1 MTGTFILLILCVCFA
16 VCVYFTIA
24 SFTEGKMWE
33 RILGLIVCCLL
44 GFLIVITHLGCIE
57 TARNQTMQDYFKGK
71 VEVIEQIDTTRT
83 FKFN

>member
-1 MTGTFILLILCVCFA
+1 MVGTFILLILCVCFA
-16 VCVYFTIA
+16 ICVYFTFKTF
-24 SFTEGKMWE
+24 SNGKMWE
-33 RILGLIVCCLL
+33 RILGTIVCCLL

-57 TARNQTMQDYFKGK
+57 TVRNQTMHDYFEGK